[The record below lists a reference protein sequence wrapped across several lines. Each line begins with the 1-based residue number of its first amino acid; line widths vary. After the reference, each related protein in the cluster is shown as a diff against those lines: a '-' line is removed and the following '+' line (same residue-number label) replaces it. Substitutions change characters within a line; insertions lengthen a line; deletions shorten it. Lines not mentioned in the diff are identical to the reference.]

1 MADNADGPR
10 IEELH
15 ADLNAAQ
22 RRLQLVL
29 DAAGATCGWEWDI
42 SKKRFV
48 ADALFAGITNQ
59 DPVELADGVSPDRFF
74 VSIHPEDL
82 KRVKI
87 AVAGIIAGSE
97 VFSREYRLLRAD
109 GGYRW
114 VRASGRAIRD
124 AEGEPAKFVGSL
136 IDITE
141 QKRVDEQLRIAQS
154 AGGIGTFE
162 YIVGYGTISV
172 SEQLCRLF
180 GLHPN
185 KMLPVRTLNGL
196 IHPDDKPVIDL
207 TRPDELQSEGNIE
220 FRIRRASDGQER
232 WLARRGEYV
241 DDIHT
246 DGRRYVGVIFDI
258 TEAKHTQE
266 SLREANDMLAELA
279 RESLRER
286 DRVWKNSRDLLVVID
301 TAGVFRDVS
310 PSWFDILGHAPDKV
324 TGSKVIDAVWPE
336 DRDQAKSD
344 LRKAAENIHTEIEVR
359 MTHEDGSPRTISWM
373 TSREDD
379 RVYAYGRD
387 VTVEQQQKVALEETE
402 AQLRQAQ
409 KMEAVGQLTGGIA
422 HDFNNML
429 TGVIGALSII
439 KRRIAA
445 RRTEDLDKFIDA
457 ATSSAHRAASLTHRL
472 LAFSRRQSLDRQSV
486 DVKQLV
492 TSMEELFQRTL
503 GEQIEL
509 AINVAAETWKA
520 ETDANQLESAIL
532 NLVINARD
540 AMPNGGQL
548 TIETNNVAFTEADLA
563 KGETL
568 EPGSYVVIA
577 VSDTGTG
584 MSQATIAKAFDPFF
598 TTKPIGQGTGLGLSM
613 IYGFAQQSGGHARIY
628 SQLGMGTTIK
638 LYIPASHATGEQS
651 AFEKEEEAILPRGKG
666 ETILVVEDD
675 DSVRM
680 LVVDTLKELGYRVLE
695 AIDGAQALPF
705 IEGKGRIDLL
715 VSDVGLPGL
724 NGRQLAEIA
733 IAARP
738 ALNVLFITGYAAAA
752 AARAEFLA
760 PGMEM
765 ITKPFAIDDLAQKVT
780 EMLKPSNPR

>member
-1 MADNADGPR
+1 MIISHETPLGDDSQL
-10 IEELH
+10 ETE
-15 ADLNAAQ
+15 AAQ

-29 DAAGATCGWEWDI
+29 DAAVATCSWEWDI
-42 SKKRFV
+42 AQKRLV
-48 ADALFAGITNQ
+48 ADAGFAVITNQ
-59 DPVELADGVSPDRFF
+59 DPLTLASGVPTDSFF
-74 VSIHPEDL
+74 VSVHPDDL
-82 KRVKI
+82 KRVKL
-87 AVAGIIAGSE
+87 AVAGILAGSE
-97 VFSREYRLLRAD
+97 VFSKEYRLLRAD

-114 VRASGRAIRD
+114 VRAGGRAIRD

-162 YIVGYGTISV
+162 YIVGYGTIGV

-180 GLHPN
+180 GLHPS
-185 KMLPVRTLNGL
+185 KILAVRTLNAL
-196 IHPDDKPVIDL
+196 IHPGDEPVIDL
-207 TRPDELQSEGNIE
+207 TRPDELQSENDIE
-220 FRIRRASDGQER
+220 FRIARANDGQER

-246 DGRRYVGVIFDI
+246 SGRRYVGVIFDI
-258 TEAKHTQE
+258 TEAKQTQE
-266 SLREANDMLAELA
+266 SLRQANETLAELA

-286 DRVWKNSRDLLVVID
+286 DRVWRNSRDLLVVID

-310 PSWFDILGHAPDKV
+310 PSWLEILGHAPDEMS
-324 TGSKVIDAVWPE
+324 GSRVIDAIWPE
-336 DRDQAKSD
+336 DRDRAKVD
-344 LRKAAENIHTEIEVR
+344 LRKAAENTHTELEVR
-359 MTHEDGSPRTISWM
+359 MTHQDGSPRTISWM

-387 VTVEQQQKVALEETE
+387 VTVEKRQRIALEQTE
-402 AQLRQAQ
+402 DQLRQAQ

-445 RRTEDLDKFIDA
+445 GRTDDLDKFIDA

-472 LAFSRRQSLDRQSV
+472 LAFSRRQSLDRKSV

-492 TSMEELFQRTL
+492 TSMEELFQRTI

-509 AINVAAETWKA
+509 AFNVAAETWEA

-540 AMPNGGQL
+540 AMSKGGKL
-548 TIETNNVAFTEADLA
+548 TIETTNVSFTEGDLA
-563 KGETL
+563 RGETL
-568 EPGSYVVIA
+568 KPGSYVVIA

-584 MSQATIAKAFDPFF
+584 MSQATIDKAFDPFF

-628 SQLGMGTTIK
+628 SQLGIGTTIK
-638 LYIPASHATGEQS
+638 LYLPASQKPIEQG
-651 AFEKEEEAILPRGKG
+651 AFETETEVKLPRGEG

-680 LVVDTLKELGYRVLE
+680 LVVDTLSELGYRVVE
-695 AIDGAQALPF
+695 AVDGTQALPV

-738 ALNVLFITGYAAAA
+738 SLNVLFITGYAAAA

-765 ITKPFAIDDLAQKVT
+765 ITKPFAIDDLAQKVKD
-780 EMLKPSNPR
+780 MLQPRT

>member
-1 MADNADGPR
+1 MIDSADGPR
-10 IEELH
+10 LEHLRAEI
-15 ADLNAAQ
+15 DAAQ

-42 SKKRFV
+42 AEKRLV
-48 ADALFAGITNQ
+48 ADAQFAAITNQ

-74 VSIHPEDL
+74 ASIHPDDL

-87 AVAGIIAGSE
+87 AVAGILAGSE
-97 VFSREYRLLRAD
+97 VFFKEYRLLRPD

-114 VRASGRAIRD
+114 VRANGRAVRGAD
-124 AEGEPAKFVGSL
+124 GEPAKFIGSL
-136 IDITE
+136 IDITA

-172 SEQLCRLF
+172 SQQLCRLF
-180 GLHPN
+180 GLHPT
-185 KMLPVRTLNGL
+185 KILPVRTLNGL
-196 IHPDDKPVIDL
+196 IHPDDEQIIDL
-207 TRPDELQSEGNIE
+207 NTPDDLQNERNIE
-220 FRIRRASDGQER
+220 FRVTRANDGEER

-241 DDIHT
+241 DDIQT
-246 DGRRYVGVIFDI
+246 SGSRYVGVIFDI
-258 TEAKHTQE
+258 TEAKRTQE
-266 SLREANDMLAELA
+266 SLREANETLAEIA
-279 RESLRER
+279 RESLRQR
-286 DRVWKNSRDLLVVID
+286 DRVWKNSRDLLVVVD
-301 TAGVFRDVS
+301 TDGVFRDVS
-310 PSWFDILGHAPDKV
+310 PSWFDILGHAPDDVVGKRV
-324 TGSKVIDAVWPE
+324 LDTVWPE
-336 DRDQAKSD
+336 DRDRTRPD
-344 LRKAAENIHTEIEVR
+344 LQRASENTHTELEVR
-359 MTHEDGSPRTISWM
+359 MTHHDGSPRIISWM

-387 VTVEQQQKVALEETE
+387 VTAEKQQKVVLEDTE

-445 RRTEDLDKFIDA
+445 GRTDDLDRFIDA
-457 ATSSAHRAASLTHRL
+457 ATSSAHRAAALTHRL
-472 LAFSRRQSLDRQSV
+472 LAFSRRQSLDRKPV

-492 TSMEELFQRTL
+492 GSMQELFQRTL
-503 GEQIEL
+503 GEQVEL
-509 AINVAAETWKA
+509 LINLAPETWKA
-520 ETDANQLESAIL
+520 VTDANQLESAIL

-548 TIETNNVAFTEADLA
+548 TIETTNIVFANGDLA
-563 KGETL
+563 RGETL
-568 EPGSYVVIA
+568 KPGSYVVLA

-584 MSQATIAKAFDPFF
+584 MSQTTIDKAFDPFF

-628 SQLGMGTTIK
+628 SQVGIGTTIK
-638 LYIPASHATGEQS
+638 LYLPGDLAHDGPATVAVDTEP
-651 AFEKEEEAILPRGKG
+651 ALPRGEG
-666 ETILVVEDD
+666 ETVLVVEDD

-680 LVVDTLKELGYRVLE
+680 LVVDVLTELGYRVIE
-695 AIDGAQALPF
+695 AIDSTQALPV
-705 IEGKGRIDLL
+705 IEGEERIDLL
-715 VSDVGLPGL
+715 VSDVGLPGI

-733 IAARP
+733 IVARP
-738 ALNVLFITGYAAAA
+738 DLNVLFITGYAAAA

-765 ITKPFAIDDLAQKVT
+765 ITKPFAMDDLAQKVK
-780 EMLKPSNPR
+780 EMLTAASNR